1 MDGIAPSK
9 TRIEPGQVCP
19 HIHASPEKRERPSKM
34 FRNTP
39 PRCPIRIGRVRRG
52 IQRAFIAGG
61 GRDLTTSE
69 LLQWSH
75 ALELYRGASLR
86 QRHYYCQWIRQAALR
101 LCERV
106 GRSDKGSGRPV
117 LWRLRKSK

>member
-1 MDGIAPSK
+1 MSLGIPQ
-9 TRIEPGQVCP
+9 R
-19 HIHASPEKRERPSKM
+19 SPEM
-34 FRNTP
+34 FHNTP
-39 PRCPIRIGRVRRG
+39 PRNHNYRIGRVRRG
-52 IQRAFIAGG
+52 IQRAFIAAGN
-61 GRDLTTSE
+61 RDLTTSE

>member
-1 MDGIAPSK
+1 
-9 TRIEPGQVCP
+9 
-19 HIHASPEKRERPSKM
+19 M
-34 FRNTP
+34 FHNTP
-39 PRCPIRIGRVRRG
+39 PRNHNPRNPRIGRVRRG
-52 IQRAFIAGG
+52 ITRAFIAGG
-61 GRDLTTSE
+61 GRDLTTSK

-117 LWRLRKSK
+117 LWRLKTPPK

>member
-1 MDGIAPSK
+1 
-9 TRIEPGQVCP
+9 
-19 HIHASPEKRERPSKM
+19 M
-34 FRNTP
+34 FHNTP
-39 PRCPIRIGRVRRG
+39 PRNHNPRNPRIGRVRRG
-52 IQRAFIAGG
+52 ITRAFIAGG

-106 GRSDKGSGRPV
+106 G
-117 LWRLRKSK
+117 L

>member
-1 MDGIAPSK
+1 M
-9 TRIEPGQVCP
+9 
-19 HIHASPEKRERPSKM
+19 
-34 FRNTP
+34 
-39 PRCPIRIGRVRRG
+39 RG

-75 ALELYRGASLR
+75 ALVLHRGAPMR
-86 QRHYYCQWIRQAALR
+86 ERHYLCKDVRRAADR

-106 GRSDKGSGRPV
+106 GRSDTGRGRPV
-117 LWRLRKSK
+117 LWRLKTPPK